1 MTTNTTSINI
11 SRQNVTSNCDLK
23 CAYNFK
29 YPETSLTANNEGA
42 LIIFNFDQTNTPPVV
57 YNQQK
62 YNVENMML
70 ITPSMHTFNG
80 ATTNAELLISHTP
93 VLGGNQLAVCIPIN
107 QSSDSNAASNLVTD
121 LIQSVATNAPAV
133 GETTTINIEG
143 GFTLNKIVPNKPFYS
158 YTDNNNGD
166 YIVFDNLDGIALNS
180 DTLSSLTQIIKPFP
194 LPTPG
199 GNLFYNKNGPNLSN
213 ADSGIYIKCK
223 PTGSSSKEVPV
234 EYAKNNTQPFSFTN
248 FLNNSTFKMILN
260 IFISLLIFLIIF
272 SGISHG
278 YSYLT
283 GNPINI
289 TGFITQLVTK
299 NKTE

>member
-29 YPETSLTANNEGA
+29 YPETSLTANNLGS

-70 ITPSMHTFNG
+70 ITPSIHTFNG
-80 ATTNAELLISHTP
+80 ATTSAELLISHTP

-107 QSSDSNAASNLVTD
+107 QSSDSSAASNLVTE

-143 GFTLNKIVPNKPFYS
+143 GFTLNTIVPIKPFYS
-158 YTDNNNGD
+158 YSDNNNGD
-166 YIVFDNLDGIALNS
+166 YIVFDILDAIALNS
-180 DTLSSLTQIIKPFP
+180 TTLSSLTKIIKPFP

-199 GNLFYNKNGPNLSN
+199 GNLFYNKNGPNLTSIG
-213 ADSGIYIKCK
+213 DGIYIKCK
-223 PTGSSSKEVPV
+223 PTGSSKEEVPV
-234 EYAKNNTQPFSFTN
+234 EYSKNSSSYDLFSGKN
-248 FLNNSTFKMILN
+248 ENAVKIFLQVLFSIV
-260 IFISLLIFLIIF
+260 IFLIIF
-272 SGISHG
+272 GGITYG

-283 GNPINI
+283 GNPISLSSLR
-289 TGFITQLVTK
+289 TPLLS
-299 NKTE
+299 